1 MSLYWTVVFFAAMR
15 DLLVL
20 ADAVADWSRP
30 GRHRTAVAHASVV
43 LRGH

>member
-1 MSLYWTVVFFAAMR
+1 MSLYWTVVFFAVLR
-15 DLLVL
+15 DLVRI

-30 GRHRTAVAHASVV
+30 GRHRTVVAHASWV